1 MMFSMTVNDFLLSL
15 AIVLVVAGILILGFG
30 VFTLV
35 KKLMGKDLQTIA
47 DQTTKL
53 AQKGIT
59 DDVAGLVGNARTLI
73 EALNQ
78 MVKTT
83 AGVGIFLVMIGFI
96 LLAAAYGLVLQIR

>member
-1 MMFSMTVNDFLLSL
+1 MMFSMTVNDFLLTM
-15 AIVLVVAGILILGFG
+15 AIVLVVSGIVILGIG
-30 VFTLV
+30 VFTLI
-35 KKLMGKDLQTIA
+35 KKLMGKELQTIA
-47 DQTTKL
+47 DQTSKL

-83 AGVGIFLVMIGFI
+83 AGVGIFLVIIGFV

>member
-1 MMFSMTVNDFLLSL
+1 MFSMTVNDFLLSM
-15 AIVLVVAGILILGFG
+15 AIVLVVSGIVILGIG
-30 VFTLV
+30 VFTLI
-35 KKLMGKDLQTIA
+35 KKLMGKELQTIA
-47 DQTTKL
+47 DQTSKL

-83 AGVGIFLVMIGFI
+83 AGVGIFLVIIGFV

>member
-15 AIVLVVAGILILGFG
+15 ATVLVVCGVIILGIG
-30 VFTLV
+30 VFTLI
-35 KKLMGKDLQTIA
+35 KKLMGKELQTIA

-83 AGVGIFLVMIGFI
+83 AGVGIFLVIIGFI

>member
-1 MMFSMTVNDFLLSL
+1 MFSMTVNDFLLTL
-15 AIVLVVAGILILGFG
+15 ATVLVVCGVIILGIG
-30 VFTLV
+30 VFTLI
-35 KKLMGKDLQTIA
+35 KKLMGKELQTIA

-83 AGVGIFLVMIGFI
+83 AGVGIFLVIIGFI

>member
-1 MMFSMTVNDFLLSL
+1 MMFSMTVNDFLLSM
-15 AIVLVVAGILILGFG
+15 AIVLVISGIVILGIG
-30 VFTLV
+30 VFTLI
-35 KKLMGKDLQTIA
+35 KKLMGKELQTIA
-47 DQTTKL
+47 DQTSKL

-83 AGVGIFLVMIGFI
+83 AGVGIFLVIIGFV

>member
-1 MMFSMTVNDFLLSL
+1 MFSMTVNDFLLSM
-15 AIVLVVAGILILGFG
+15 AIVLVVTGIIVLGIG
-30 VFTLV
+30 VFTLI
-35 KKLMGKDLQTIA
+35 KKLMGKELQTIA
-47 DQTTKL
+47 DQTSKL

-83 AGVGIFLVMIGFI
+83 AGVGIFLVIIGFI

>member
-1 MMFSMTVNDFLLSL
+1 MFSMTVNDFLLTL
-15 AIVLVVAGILILGFG
+15 AIVLVVCGVIILGIG
-30 VFTLV
+30 VFTLI
-35 KKLMGKDLQTIA
+35 KKLMGKELQTIA
-47 DQTTKL
+47 DQTSKL

-96 LLAAAYGLVLQIR
+96 LMAAAYGLVLQIR

>member
-1 MMFSMTVNDFLLSL
+1 MFSMTVNDFLLSL

>member
-15 AIVLVVAGILILGFG
+15 AIVLVVCGVIILAIG
-30 VFTLV
+30 VFTLI
-35 KKLMGKDLQTIA
+35 KKLMGKELQTIA

-83 AGVGIFLVMIGFI
+83 AGVGIFLVIIGFI

>member
-15 AIVLVVAGILILGFG
+15 ATVLVVCGVIILGIG
-30 VFTLV
+30 VFTLI
-35 KKLMGKDLQTIA
+35 KKLMGKELQTIA
-47 DQTTKL
+47 DQTAKL

-59 DDVAGLVGNARTLI
+59 DEVAGLVGNARTLI

-83 AGVGIFLVMIGFI
+83 AGVGIFLVIIGFI

>member
-1 MMFSMTVNDFLLSL
+1 MFSMTVNDFLLSL
-15 AIVLVVAGILILGFG
+15 AIVLVVCGVIILGIG
-30 VFTLV
+30 VFTLI
-35 KKLMGKDLQTIA
+35 KKLMGKELQTIA

-59 DDVAGLVGNARTLI
+59 EDVAGLVGNARTLI

-83 AGVGIFLVMIGFI
+83 AGVGIFLVIVGFI

>member
-1 MMFSMTVNDFLLSL
+1 MMFSMTVNDFLLSM
-15 AIVLVVAGILILGFG
+15 AIVLVFSGIVILGIG
-30 VFTLV
+30 VFTLI
-35 KKLMGKDLQTIA
+35 KKLMGKELQTIA
-47 DQTTKL
+47 DQTSKL

-83 AGVGIFLVMIGFI
+83 AGVGIFLVVIGFV

>member
-1 MMFSMTVNDFLLSL
+1 MTVNDFLLSM
-15 AIVLVVAGILILGFG
+15 AIVLVVSGIVILGIG
-30 VFTLV
+30 VFTLI
-35 KKLMGKDLQTIA
+35 KKLMGKELQTIA
-47 DQTTKL
+47 DQTSKL

-83 AGVGIFLVMIGFI
+83 AGVGIFLVIIGFV

>member
-1 MMFSMTVNDFLLSL
+1 MFSMTVNDFLLTL
-15 AIVLVVAGILILGFG
+15 ATVLVVCGVIILGIG

-35 KKLMGKDLQTIA
+35 KKLMGKELQTIA
-47 DQTTKL
+47 DQTSKL

-83 AGVGIFLVMIGFI
+83 AGVGIFLVIIGFI
-96 LLAAAYGLVLQIR
+96 LLAAAYGLVIQIR

>member
-1 MMFSMTVNDFLLSL
+1 MMFSMTVNDFLLSM
-15 AIVLVVAGILILGFG
+15 AIVLVVSGILILGIG
-30 VFTLV
+30 VFTLI
-35 KKLMGKDLQTIA
+35 KKLMGKELQTIA

-83 AGVGIFLVMIGFI
+83 AGVGIFLVIIGFI

>member
-1 MMFSMTVNDFLLSL
+1 MFSMTVNDFLLTL
-15 AIVLVVAGILILGFG
+15 ATVLVVCGVIILGIG
-30 VFTLV
+30 VFSLI
-35 KKLMGKDLQTIA
+35 KKLMGKELQTIA
-47 DQTTKL
+47 DQTSKL

-83 AGVGIFLVMIGFI
+83 AGVGIFLVIIGFI